1 MKSLL
6 VKISNKFN
14 AQGGFVKAVSI
25 LVGGTAI
32 SQLISIIIL
41 PFITRLYSPIE
52 FSVFSVYISILSII
66 SVASCLRFEI
76 AIPIPTKDEDALSL
90 LILALISNFIT
101 TLCVVI
107 IIFIFDD
114 VIVKILN
121 QPNFSSYLWLIPI
134 GVFFSGLYNGLQYW
148 ATRKKQFTVLAK
160 TRIFQA
166 VGGAGTQVGLGL
178 LKYGV
183 TGLIVGQIVNYSS
196 GILRL
201 ILNLIQDIKCLNKKI
216 TLKRIGS
223 NLKKYENFPK
233 YSTLEVLAN
242 TGGIQLPIVI
252 IAALSLGAEAGYLM
266 LAMQVLGIP
275 MKFIGGAISQV
286 YLSHAPKAFEQGN
299 IREYTIEVLNKLF
312 KFSFGVLIFIGIISP
327 VIVEYIFGSQWK
339 NVGIVISWMIPW
351 FVLQLISSPISM
363 VMHIANKQKMMLIL
377 TLFGF
382 FLKIIVIYTQYYIN
396 SKYLLQA
403 YAISSA
409 IFYLVCYLVF
419 SKIALLK
426 LKDHI
431 ELIRKTIFPSFCM
444 LILAIV
450 IVFGFKWSGL

>member
-1 MKSLL
+1 MKSLI

-90 LILALISNFIT
+90 LILALISNFII

-107 IIFIFDD
+107 IIFIFGDI
-114 VIVKILN
+114 IVKILN

-134 GVFFSGLYNGLQYW
+134 GVFFSGLYNGLLYW
-148 ATRKKQFTVLAK
+148 ATRKKQFAVLAK

-166 VGGAGTQVGLGL
+166 VGGATTQVSLGL

-183 TGLIVGQIVNYSS
+183 IGLIIGQIVNYSS

-201 ILNLIQDIKCLNKKI
+201 ILNLIQDVKCLNKKI
-216 TLKRIGS
+216 TLERIGI

-275 MKFIGGAISQV
+275 MTFIGGAISQV

-327 VIVEYIFGSQWK
+327 IIVEYIFGSQWK

-363 VMHIANKQKMMLIL
+363 VMHIAKKQKMMLIL

-382 FLKIIVIYTQYYIN
+382 FLKIMVIYIQYYIN

-419 SKIALLK
+419 SKIAFLK
-426 LKDHI
+426 LKDHV

-444 LILAIV
+444 LILAIGL
-450 IVFGFKWSGL
+450 VFCVKWSGL